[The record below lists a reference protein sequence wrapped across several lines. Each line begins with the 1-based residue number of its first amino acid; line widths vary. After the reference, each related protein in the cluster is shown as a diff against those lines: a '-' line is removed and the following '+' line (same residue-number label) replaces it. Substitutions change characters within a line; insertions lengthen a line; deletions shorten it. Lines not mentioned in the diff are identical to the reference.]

1 MTCREKDGRRD
12 ASGATN
18 QGDTRE
24 SVREKERE
32 GGCGE
37 WKEYERSAEF
47 PVRRKA
53 ELKRVQA
60 AGGRSDYLQQSKQ
73 DKLSVCISV

>member
-1 MTCREKDGRRD
+1 MHDAPRKGRGWN
-12 ASGATN
+12 AGATN
-18 QGDTRE
+18 QGGMRE
-24 SVREKERE
+24 SVRKKERE

-37 WKEYERSAEF
+37 WKEYERGAEF

-73 DKLSVCISV
+73 DKLSV